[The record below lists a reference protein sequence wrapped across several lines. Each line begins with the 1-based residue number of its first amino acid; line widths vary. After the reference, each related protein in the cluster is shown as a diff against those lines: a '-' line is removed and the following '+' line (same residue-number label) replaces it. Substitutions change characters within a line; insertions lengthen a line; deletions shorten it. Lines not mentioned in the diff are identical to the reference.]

1 MAEIQRAQRDPMT
14 SPPSDREGMTGRR
27 RRGIRKHRRLWVH
40 FFQVLFA
47 VFIIGLWQLLTS
59 TGVLDPFFVAQP
71 SGIGRTL
78 LQWATQA
85 AVYNDLRYTMEE
97 AGIALVLAGVTG
109 FILGFGLAR
118 LKFLSEVFD
127 PYIKIGNAMPRLVFA
142 PLFLLWFG
150 LGIWSKVALSFSL
163 VFFVIFFNT
172 FQGVRDVDP
181 VLVNNVRMLGASEW
195 NLLRRVFL
203 PSATNWIFAS
213 LHVSVGFAIIGAVVG
228 EYLGAQQ
235 GMGYRIAQAE
245 GSFDTTSVFA
255 GLVVLAI
262 VVFIVDIAVYRLE
275 RYLLRWRPTTR
286 GASIEVD

>member
-1 MAEIQRAQRDPMT
+1 MAEIQRAQRNPTT
-14 SPPSDREGMTGRR
+14 SPPDDREGASGRR
-27 RRGIRKHRRLWVH
+27 RKGIRRHRRLWVH
-40 FFQVLFA
+40 FFQILFA
-47 VFIIGLWQLLTS
+47 VLVIGLWQLLTS
-59 TGVLDPFFVAQP
+59 TRVLDPFFVAQP
-71 SGIGRTL
+71 SGIGKML
-78 LQWATQA
+78 LQWVTQA
-85 AVYNDLRYTMEE
+85 SVYNDLRYTMEE
-97 AGIALVLAGVTG
+97 AGIALVLAGVSG

-118 LKFLSEVFD
+118 LRFLSEVFD

-195 NLLRRVFL
+195 DLLRRVFL

-286 GASIEVD
+286 GTSTEVD

>member
-1 MAEIQRAQRDPMT
+1 MAEIQRAQRNPTT
-14 SPPSDREGMTGRR
+14 SPPDDREGASGGR
-27 RRGIRKHRRLWVH
+27 RRGIRRRRRLWVH
-40 FFQVLFA
+40 FFQILFA
-47 VFIIGLWQLLTS
+47 VLVIGLWQLLTS
-59 TGVLDPFFVAQP
+59 TRVLDPFFVAQP
-71 SGIGRTL
+71 SGIGKML
-78 LQWATQA
+78 LQWVPQA

-97 AGIALVLAGVTG
+97 AGIALVLAGISG

-118 LKFLSEVFD
+118 LRFLSEVFD

-195 NLLRRVFL
+195 DLLRRVFL

-286 GASIEVD
+286 GASTEVD

>member
-1 MAEIQRAQRDPMT
+1 MSEIQPAQRNPMT
-14 SPPSDREGMTGRR
+14 TETGAPDNRRPAGGRR
-27 RRGIRKHRRLWVH
+27 RRHRRLWVH
-40 FFQVLFA
+40 LFQVVVA
-47 VFIIGLWQLLTS
+47 VVVIGAWQLLTS
-59 TGVLDPFFVAQP
+59 VGALDPFFVGQP
-71 SGIGRTL
+71 SGIGKTL
-78 LQWATQA
+78 LQWVTQS
-85 AVYNDLRYTMEE
+85 AVYEDLWTTLEE
-97 AGIALVLAGVTG
+97 AGIALVLAGVGG
-109 FILGFGLAR
+109 FVLGFALAR
-118 LKFLSEVFD
+118 LKFAAEVLD

-163 VFFVIFFNT
+163 VFFVVFFNT

-195 NLLRRVFL
+195 HLLRRVFL

-228 EYLGAQQ
+228 EYLGAEK

-245 GSFDTTSVFA
+245 GAFDTTSVFA

-286 GASIEVD
+286 SASTEVD